1 MKIVQ
6 ISDLHIGGLF
16 KQDAFDEIV
25 YEINNELK
33 PNAIIISGDL
43 VDEGIIY
50 QYEKAKKEIQRFECP
65 NIIILPGNH
74 DYRHTGYLLF
84 KRFFPLNSRR
94 VWELDNGNI
103 VIVTIGTARPDRD
116 EGEVGHRQILWME
129 KTMSNY
135 SEETAK
141 GRKRVKIVAMHHHL
155 VAIPDTGY
163 TNLVGVLDAGDML
176 RACLEAGVDL
186 VACGHKHRPWMWNLG
201 RLQISYAG
209 TACSWR
215 YRGIFQDTYNIINI
229 DKNGEIKLELKIVG
243 EKEKIA
249 LSDIV
254 KSYRPKF
261 RMKGLFNQNN
271 I

>member
-1 MKIVQ
+1 MHIVQ

-16 KQDAFDEIV
+16 KQNAFDDIV
-25 YEINNELK
+25 NEINSELK

-50 QYEKAKKEIQRFECP
+50 QYEKAQKEIQRFDCP

-84 KRFFPLNSRR
+84 KKFFPSTSKH

-103 VIVTIGTARPDRD
+103 VIFTIGTARPDRD

-129 KTMSNY
+129 KTMSNF
-135 SEETAK
+135 SEEIR

-176 RACLEAGVDL
+176 RACLESGVDL
-186 VACGHKHRPWMWNLG
+186 VVCGHKHRPWMWNLG
-201 RLQISYAG
+201 RLQIAYAG

-215 YRGIFQDTYNIINI
+215 YRGIFQDTYNIIDI
-229 DKNGEIKLELKIVG
+229 DKKGEIKLDLKIVG
-243 EKEKIA
+243 QKAKVP
-249 LSDIV
+249 LSNIV
-254 KSYRPKF
+254 KKYKQEQSLRDLYK
-261 RMKGLFNQNN
+261 
-271 I
+271 

>member
-1 MKIVQ
+1 MQIVQ

-16 KQDAFDEIV
+16 KQNAFDDIV
-25 YEINNELK
+25 SEINSELK
-33 PNAIIISGDL
+33 PIAIIISGDL

-50 QYEKAKKEIQRFECP
+50 QYEKAQKEIQRFDCP

-84 KRFFPLNSRR
+84 KKFFPSTSKH

-103 VIVTIGTARPDRD
+103 VIFTIGTARPDRD

-129 KTMSNY
+129 KTMRNY
-135 SEETAK
+135 SEEIRGK
-141 GRKRVKIVAMHHHL
+141 KRVKIVAMHHHL

-176 RACLEAGVDL
+176 RACLESGVDL
-186 VACGHKHRPWMWNLG
+186 VVCGHKHRPWMWNLG
-201 RLQISYAG
+201 RLQIAYAG

-215 YRGIFQDTYNIINI
+215 YRGIFQDTYNIIDI
-229 DKNGEIKLELKIVG
+229 DKNGEIKLDLKIVG
-243 EKEKIA
+243 QKAKVP
-249 LSDIV
+249 LSEIV
-254 KSYRPKF
+254 KRYKQEQRLKDLY
-261 RMKGLFNQNN
+261 K
-271 I
+271 